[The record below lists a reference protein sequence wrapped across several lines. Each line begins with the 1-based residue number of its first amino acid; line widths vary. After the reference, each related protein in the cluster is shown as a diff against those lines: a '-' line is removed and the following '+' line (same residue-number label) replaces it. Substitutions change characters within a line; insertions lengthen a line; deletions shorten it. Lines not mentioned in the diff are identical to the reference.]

1 MPDLNF
7 FKIAR
12 RKSWSMLGSAE
23 VTRFGV
29 FRLRG
34 MGELGFELVVYSAAL
49 FAVDFIFLLQVFETG
64 LSIVVC
70 RDDDTVIGRDYDQ
83 SAGCSHHFG
92 IDSFDLVPVS
102 QEVHDAPLAVEEF
115 TKVHRAFY
123 HLSRNR
129 SLVHSIIDVMGKCY
143 GH

>member
-12 RKSWSMLGSAE
+12 RNSWSMLGSAA
-23 VTRFGV
+23 VTRFRG

-34 MGELGFELVVYSAAL
+34 MSKLGFEVVVYVAVL

-64 LSIVVC
+64 LSVVVC
-70 RDDDTVIGRDYDQ
+70 RDDDTVIGRNHDQ
-83 SAGCSHHFG
+83 PTGCLHHLG

-129 SLVHSIIDVMGKCY
+129 SLVHSSIDVMGKCY

>member
-7 FKIAR
+7 FKIAWR
-12 RKSWSMLGSAE
+12 NSWSMLGLVAK
-23 VTRFGV
+23 TRFLV

-34 MGELGFELVVYSAAL
+34 MGELGIELVVDGAL
-49 FAVDFIFLLQVFETG
+49 FFAIDFVFFLQVFETG

-70 RDDDTVIGRDYDQ
+70 RDDDTVIGRNHDQ
-83 SAGCSHHFG
+83 PTGRSHHLG
-92 IDSFDLVPVS
+92 IDSFHLVPIS
-102 QEVHDAPLAVEEF
+102 QEVHNAPLAVEEF

-129 SLVHSIIDVMGKCY
+129 SLVHSSIDVMGKCY

>member
-1 MPDLNF
+1 
-7 FKIAR
+7 
-12 RKSWSMLGSAE
+12 MLGSAA
-23 VTRFGV
+23 VTRFWG

-34 MGELGFELVVYSAAL
+34 MGELGFEVVVNGAV
-49 FAVDFIFLLQVFETG
+49 FFTVDFIFLLQVFETG
-64 LSIVVC
+64 LSVVVS

-83 SAGCSHHFG
+83 SAGCPHHLG

-102 QEVHDAPLAVEEF
+102 QEIHDAPLAVEEF
-115 TKVHRAFY
+115 PKVHRALY

-129 SLVHSIIDVMGKCY
+129 SLVHSSIDVMGKCY